1 MYESLCVCVCVCVCV
16 CLARVRRGDTPSPR
30 EPRSYSS
37 GYHPVLRAQSLASL
51 RPRAEGEGDTPE
63 GRIPRPLF
71 SFFTPRTTHARHAR
85 TARRNSAHTHT
96 VSHSLYA
103 R

>member
-51 RPRAEGEGDTPE
+51 RPRAEGEGDTP
-63 GRIPRPLF
+63 GAYTATPLF
-71 SFFTPRTTHARHAR
+71 VFYPAYDTRASRAHRT
-85 TARRNSAHTHT
+85 S
-96 VSHSLYA
+96 
-103 R
+103 